1 MHLGIPDPP
10 LLAGMRWRHRYC
22 IVGVVL
28 CLILIGWGGVVTSM
42 DAGLAVP
49 DWPTS
54 FGSYDPFATGFSDP
68 ANPGSRW
75 WHHAPILA
83 EHGHRLLG
91 ALVGLWAVF
100 LVIWTWRA
108 DPRRWLRLLTAAAL
122 GLVVLQGVLGGLRVI
137 RVSLDL
143 ALVHALAAQ
152 LFFCLLVAI
161 SLCTSR
167 SWTRGQSALP
177 HSSAARALQ
186 LLSLATAALLYV
198 QILLG
203 ALLRHYGEGIRLDL
217 SVVHILGA
225 AAVMVLILA
234 TARRIR
240 GDFATN
246 RLLNAAS
253 WFMIAAAGLQIMLG
267 FIAFA
272 VLQMEAQLVRRST
285 AQILLNSA
293 HLVTGTILMG
303 NAVSVVLLALRTVPK
318 TSTQ

>member
-1 MHLGIPDPP
+1 M
-10 LLAGMRWRHRYC
+10 AGMRWRHRYC
-22 IVGVVL
+22 TLGLLL
-28 CLILIGWGGVVTSM
+28 CLTLIGWGGVVTSM

-75 WHHAPILA
+75 WQHAPILA

-91 ALVGLWAVF
+91 ALVGLWVVF

-108 DPRRWLRLLTAAAL
+108 EPRRWLRLLTAAAL
-122 GLVVLQGVLGGLRVI
+122 GLVVLQGILGGLRVV

-161 SLCTSR
+161 WLCTSP
-167 SWTRGQSALP
+167 SWTRGRGALP
-177 HSSAARALQ
+177 RTSAARRLQFLALV
-186 LLSLATAALLYV
+186 TAALLYL

-203 ALLRHYGEGIRLDL
+203 ALLRHFGEGIRLDL
-217 SVVHILGA
+217 SAIHILGA
-225 AAVMVLILA
+225 AAVLALILV
-234 TARRIR
+234 TAARIR
-240 GDFATN
+240 SDFATN

-253 WFMIAAAGLQIMLG
+253 WFMIGTAGVQITLG
-267 FIAFA
+267 FVAFA
-272 VLQMEAQLVRRST
+272 VLQFEAQQFRRSA

-303 NAVSVVLLALRTVPK
+303 IAVSVVLLALRTEQEP
-318 TSTQ
+318 SIA